1 MRKKKE
7 IVKEKAE
14 QTKANK
20 DKIKDNLPGLIN
32 EKGEIV
38 DEKLEE
44 LKNLDENKGDVTEE
58 IKKLKLHN
66 TVLEEEVKK
75 IKGEERL
82 EELLEGLLA
91 QIEVPT
97 NKTN

>member
-1 MRKKKE
+1 
-7 IVKEKAE
+7 
-14 QTKANK
+14 
-20 DKIKDNLPGLIN
+20 LPGLIN